1 MAPQAMLQRYVF
13 LHWTFVFRFI
23 AYGSSSN
30 ATTIPEMVTLMRNIF
45 ESLPEGQM
53 YKITQREFDGRYFQV
68 KKKDIYFFEEGTKY
82 ISSSAVKKSAF
93 SRVRFDFFH
102 FLLLI
107 ALVLPWM

>member
-1 MAPQAMLQRYVF
+1 MAPQPLLQRYVF

-68 KKKDIYFFEEGTKY
+68 NKRNYCIILVEH
-82 ISSSAVKKSAF
+82 I
-93 SRVRFDFFH
+93 
-102 FLLLI
+102 LLLKHI
-107 ALVLPWM
+107 MVLDITYDNIRLSFPQTNTTNN